1 MVTDDILYRRYLG
14 GDEDSLSAL
23 MERHGDKLTLYLD
36 GCLHDLHESED
47 LMIEAFAYLIA
58 KQPRIR
64 GGGFRAYL
72 YRSARHMALRLLSRK
87 RAQLCFSLDAL
98 TEEPEAREL
107 VEEAVESAERARIL
121 RACMAELH
129 ADYREALF
137 LVYFEGLSHAETA
150 AAVLPPFP
158 RGGLSCGDPRSRA
171 GDAVR
176 HGALLRRG
184 LLWRHDRQSVHR
196 REPRLSFSGTAGL
209 RARRVRDGA
218 VRPPA

>member
-58 KQPRIR
+58 KQPCIR
-64 GGGFRAYL
+64 DGGFRAYL

-98 TEEPEAREL
+98 TEEPEARE
-107 VEEAVESAERARIL
+107 SAAGKPSRR
-121 RACMAELH
+121 RRH
-129 ADYREALF
+129 RPD
-137 LVYFEGLSHAETA
+137 
-150 AAVLPPFP
+150 
-158 RGGLSCGDPRSRA
+158 GGR
-171 GDAVR
+171 
-176 HGALLRRG
+176 
-184 LLWRHDRQSVHR
+184 
-196 REPRLSFSGTAGL
+196 
-209 RARRVRDGA
+209 
-218 VRPPA
+218 

>member
-1 MVTDDILYRRYLG
+1 MVTDDTLYRRYLG

-47 LMIEAFAYLIA
+47 LMIEVFAYLIA

-64 GGGFRAYL
+64 DGGFRAYL
-72 YRSARHMALRLLSRK
+72 YRSARHMALRLLSGK
-87 RAQLCFSLDAL
+87 RAQLCFSLDTL

-150 AAVLPPFP
+150 AVMGKREKQVADLIY
-158 RGGLSCGDPRSRA
+158 RGKNALRKRLEQEGIT
-171 GDAVR
+171 DACN
-176 HGALLRRG
+176 G
-184 LLWRHDRQSVHR
+184 
-196 REPRLSFSGTAGL
+196 
-209 RARRVRDGA
+209 
-218 VRPPA
+218 

>member
-1 MVTDDILYRRYLG
+1 MVTDDILYRHYLG

-47 LMIEAFAYLIA
+47 LMIEVFAYLIA

-64 GGGFRAYL
+64 DGGFRAYL
-72 YRSARHMALRLLSRK
+72 YRS
-87 RAQLCFSLDAL
+87 
-98 TEEPEAREL
+98 
-107 VEEAVESAERARIL
+107 
-121 RACMAELH
+121 
-129 ADYREALF
+129 
-137 LVYFEGLSHAETA
+137 G
-150 AAVLPPFP
+150 
-158 RGGLSCGDPRSRA
+158 GGLSCGDPRSRA

-196 REPRLSFSGTAGL
+196 
-209 RARRVRDGA
+209 
-218 VRPPA
+218 